1 MNQPTA
7 NPTPDADVVTARGRG
22 LVALW
27 GALLIG
33 IFIVSGMVLAS
44 GERRH
49 KLAAVEQQA
58 AQIDPQA
65 VEPGLT
71 AAEAELPE
79 DARPVEVTTGIYVE
93 RIIAVSIKDFEWK
106 VEFYIW
112 FRWDGDQV
120 RLEDGFEVVDGGIE
134 SVKKQSEHTEGQSH
148 YELYRVVAQITKFFD
163 VARFP
168 RDDHLMTINI
178 ETPAYRRG
186 ELLFR
191 ADADNSAV
199 SSRVRVPGYVI
210 DGMVAVEKPHA
221 YKTGRGDPRI
231 PKGTKTT
238 HSQFR
243 CGVKIRRPDAG
254 LYVKMF
260 QALFVACGIA
270 LLALFIKPTDVDPRF
285 GLGVGA
291 LFAGVANSYITSSLV
306 PDTGVMTLADLV
318 NGVGIAII
326 LMSIVES
333 TISLYLYDRRG
344 SEALSR
350 LFDRVS
356 FWILASGAA
365 ALNAA
370 LFLAAA

>member
-1 MNQPTA
+1 MNQTSA
-7 NPTPDADVVTARGRG
+7 NPTPDADVVTARARG
-22 LVALW
+22 FVALWAALLVALFVVA
-27 GALLIG
+27 G
-33 IFIVSGMVLAS
+33 VVLAS
-44 GERRH
+44 GQHRH

-71 AAEAELPE
+71 AADSELPE
-79 DARPVEVTTGIYVE
+79 GAHPVEVTTGIYVE

-112 FRWDGDQV
+112 FRWEGDQV

-134 SVKKQSEHTEGQSH
+134 SVKKEREHTDGESH
-148 YELYRVVAQITKFFD
+148 YELYRIVAQITKFFD

-168 RDDHLMTINI
+168 RDDHLLTINI

-186 ELLFR
+186 ELLFC
-191 ADADNSAV
+191 ADTEGSAV
-199 SSRVRVPGYVI
+199 SSRVRIPGYSI

-231 PKGTKTT
+231 SRGTRTT

-243 CGVKIRRPDAG
+243 CGIKVGRPDAG

-285 GLGVGA
+285 GLGVGG
-291 LFAGVANSYITSSLV
+291 LFAGVANSYITSALI

-318 NGVGIAII
+318 NGVGIAVI
-326 LMSIVES
+326 LLSIVES

-344 SEALSR
+344 REALSR

-356 FWILASGAA
+356 FWILAFGAVA
-365 ALNAA
+365 VNAA

>member
-1 MNQPTA
+1 MSQTTENLPSH
-7 NPTPDADVVTARGRG
+7 ADVVTPAGRRF
-22 LVALW
+22 VALW
-27 GALLIG
+27 AGLLISVFLVAG
-33 IFIVSGMVLAS
+33 VVLAS
-44 GERRH
+44 GQRRH
-49 KLAAVEQQA
+49 KLAATEQQA
-58 AQIDPQA
+58 AQLDPQA

-71 AAEAELPE
+71 AADSAIPAG
-79 DARPVEVTTGIYVE
+79 ARPVEVTTGIYVE

-112 FRWDGDQV
+112 FRWEGDQV
-120 RLEDGFEVVDGGIE
+120 RLEDGFEVVDGAIE
-134 SVKKQSEHTEGQSH
+134 SVKREREHTDGQLH

-168 RDDHLMTINI
+168 RDDHLLTINI
-178 ETPAYRRG
+178 ETPEYRRG

-191 ADADNSAV
+191 ADSENSAV

>member
-1 MNQPTA
+1 MNPPIN
-7 NPTPDADVVTARGRG
+7 NPHADADVVTAAGRRF
-22 LVALW
+22 VALW
-27 GALLIG
+27 SLFLIALFAVAG
-33 IFIVSGMVLAS
+33 IFLAS
-44 GERRH
+44 GQHRH
-49 KLAAVEQQA
+49 KQAAVEHQA

-71 AAEAELPE
+71 AADATLPE
-79 DARPVEVTTGIYVE
+79 AAHSVEVTTGIYVE
-93 RIIAVSIKDFEWK
+93 RIIAVSVKDFEWK
-106 VEFYIW
+106 VEFYVW
-112 FRWDGDQV
+112 FRWEGDQV
-120 RLEDGFEVVDGGIE
+120 RLEDGFEVVDGAIE
-134 SVKKQSEHTEGQSH
+134 SVKKQSEHTDGQSH

-168 RDDHLMTINI
+168 RDDHLLTINL
-178 ETPAYRRG
+178 ETPVYRRG

-191 ADADNSAV
+191 ADAENSAV
-199 SSRVRVPGYVI
+199 SSRVRVPGYAI

-231 PKGTKTT
+231 APGTKTT

-243 CGVKIRRPDAG
+243 CGIKIRRPDAG
-254 LYVKMF
+254 LYIKMF

-306 PDTGVMTLADLV
+306 PDTGTMTLADLV

-326 LMSIVES
+326 LLSIVES

-344 SEALSR
+344 REALSR
-350 LFDRVS
+350 LFDRIS
-356 FWILASGAA
+356 FWILALGAA
-365 ALNAA
+365 AFNAA